1 MSLLNYCL
9 LSLGVCA
16 FSGAATA
23 QDDSTPL
30 AEAGVQWVYNNLETS
45 STGGWS
51 NQNGASLYGQYFFKS
66 AGRVLHARTTLG
78 IVADLSGS
86 ASQSGSLYTYL
97 FGPRGQYGVAEVPP
111 CFSCRIQT
119 RGRSCSREWVDSR
132 RTQHFRYTQQ
142 FYGRRCR
149 RRARCRRLPPLCGQ
163 PVSDRLFG
171 CRCAAF
177 LGRRPLG
184 GRHAYLGRHQL
195 PFRPAI
201 RRRLALAHC
210 ACLSVTFS
218 PTYSTISIL
227 PESSTR

>member
-86 ASQSGSLYTYL
+86 ASRSGSLYTYL
-97 FGPRGQYGVAEVPP
+97 FGPRVNMEWRKSHLVFHAE
-111 CFSCRIQT
+111 
-119 RGRSCSREWVDSR
+119 
-132 RTQHFRYTQQ
+132 YK
-142 FYGRRCR
+142 
-149 RRARCRRLPPLCGQ
+149 
-163 PVSDRLFG
+163 
-171 CRCAAF
+171 
-177 LGRRPLG
+177 LG
-184 GRHAYLGRHQL
+184 GDHVRVNGLTQGG
-195 PFRPAI
+195 PNIF
-201 RRRLALAHC
+201 
-210 ACLSVTFS
+210 VTRNSFTGGGVGDGLDVVVSHHYVVSLFQIDFLDVDVPHFS
-218 PTYSTISIL
+218 GGGHWEADMRISAGI
-227 PESSTR
+227 SYRFGQR